1 MYQIWSLE
9 RTQIEKNVSDG
20 GRMWLVAKGNIA
32 STVSIYVAPKQRQE
46 VEELELHGHRPHML
60 ENYYLVRNHM
70 RVS

>member
-1 MYQIWSLE
+1 
-9 RTQIEKNVSDG
+9 
-20 GRMWLVAKGNIA
+20 MWLVAKGNIA